1 MFEQRNPQTALGYG
15 LMQATLQFVPITLY
29 FACLIVLTIYGMHR
43 YWELFLYYRNSR
55 KTPIKPTEFAALPR
69 VTVQLP
75 LYNERYV
82 AQRVITAVCALDYPR
97 ELLEI
102 QVLDDST
109 DCSAQMAR
117 TTCEQFRRLGFDIQY
132 IHRTNRTGFKAG
144 ALENG
149 LARSTGEF
157 IAIFDADF
165 MPRPGMLRAVIH
177 EFTDAEIGC
186 VQTRWE
192 HLNRTQS
199 LLTRSQA
206 IFLDGHFVIEHTAR
220 SRSGR
225 FINFN
230 GTGGVWRKSAIA
242 DAGGWQ
248 HDTLTEDMDLSYR
261 AQLRG
266 WRIKYL
272 GDITSPAELPP
283 EITAFKQ
290 QQHRWTKGSVQTAVK
305 LLGTVLRS
313 SQPKSVK
320 IEAFFHLTSG
330 VVYPMAVLVAIL
342 FFPAFCFA
350 GAGVLSAQYPV
361 LWLAMSVLFTILT
374 FSAGTFYVVAQRE
387 IKENYLAGIL
397 LVPFL
402 MAIGMGISLANA
414 IAVMEGLL
422 GHQSEFVR
430 TPKYGVSV
438 DESSDQ
444 WKRRAGAFA
453 HKTQWLPFAELAIGL
468 YLLACVIIS
477 LWFNR
482 AASCVPF
489 MLIFMFGYLYVG
501 GLSLHRLWLSSRTT
515 KMDTLEIMTPAPVV

>member
-1 MFEQRNPQTALGYG
+1 M
-15 LMQATLQFVPITLY
+15 MQETLEFVPITLY
-29 FACLIVLTIYGMHR
+29 FVCLVVLTIYGMHR
-43 YWELFLYYRNSR
+43 YWEVFLYYRNSR
-55 KTPIKPTEFAALPR
+55 KIPAKPVEFTALPR

-75 LYNERYV
+75 LFNERYV
-82 AQRVITAVCALDYPR
+82 AQRVISAVCALDYPR
-97 ELLEI
+97 ELLQI

-109 DCSAQMAR
+109 DCSAGMAR
-117 TTCEQFRRLGFDIQY
+117 LACEQFRQQGFDIQY
-132 IHRTNRTGFKAG
+132 IHRTNRMGFKAG

-149 LARSTGEF
+149 MASSTGEF

-165 MPRPGMLRAVIH
+165 VPRREMLRAVIH
-177 EFTDAEIGC
+177 EFTDPHIGC

-230 GTGGVWRKSAIA
+230 GTGGVWRKTAIV

-261 AQLRG
+261 AQLHG

-272 GDITSPAELPP
+272 GDVTSPAELPP

-290 QQHRWTKGSVQTAVK
+290 QQHRWTKGSVQTSLK
-305 LLGTVLRS
+305 LLPTVLRS
-313 SQPKSVK
+313 SQPRPVK

-330 VVYPMAVLVAIL
+330 VVYPLAVLVAIL

-350 GAGVLSAQYPV
+350 GAGVLSASYPI
-361 LWLAMSVLFTILT
+361 LWLVMSVLFTLLT

-387 IKENYLAGIL
+387 IKENYFAGIL

-414 IAVMEGLL
+414 IAVIEGLT

-430 TPKYGVSV
+430 TPKYGVGTH
-438 DESSDQ
+438 ESPDQ
-444 WKRRAGAFA
+444 WKRRAGAFS
-453 HKTQWLPFAELAIGL
+453 HKAQWIPFAEVAIGL
-468 YLLACVIIS
+468 YLLACIVIA
-477 LWFNR
+477 LWFDR
-482 AASCVPF
+482 AASCVPY

-501 GLSLHRLWLSSRTT
+501 SLSLHRLWQSRRDIKADTFEILSPS
-515 KMDTLEIMTPAPVV
+515 AVV

>member
-1 MFEQRNPQTALGYG
+1 
-15 LMQATLQFVPITLY
+15 MQEPLTFIPIIIY
-29 FACLIVLTIYGMHR
+29 FACLIVLTIYGLHR
-43 YWELFLYYRNSR
+43 YCEVYLYYRHCRQIPARPSA
-55 KTPIKPTEFAALPR
+55 FAVLPP

-75 LYNERYV
+75 LFNERYV
-82 AQRVITAVCALDYPR
+82 AQRVITAVCGLDYPR
-97 ELLEI
+97 ELLQI

-109 DCSAQMAR
+109 DCSAKIAR
-117 TTCEQFRRLGFDIQY
+117 LTCEAFREQSFNIQY
-132 IHRTNRTGFKAG
+132 IHRTDRVGFKAG

-149 LARSTGEF
+149 LATASGEF

-165 MPRPGMLRAVIH
+165 VPRPDMLRAVIH
-177 EFTDAEIGC
+177 EFTDAHIGC

-192 HLNRTQS
+192 HLNRKQS

-230 GTGGVWRKSAIA
+230 GTGGVWRKSAIR

-266 WRIKYL
+266 WRIRYL
-272 GDITSPAELPP
+272 GDVVSPAELPP

-305 LLGTVLRS
+305 LLPTVLRS
-313 SQPKSVK
+313 SAPWSVK
-320 IEAFFHLTSG
+320 VEAFFHLTSG
-330 VVYPMAVLVAIL
+330 VVYPLAVMVAIL

-350 GAGVLSAQYPV
+350 GAGALSKDYPL
-361 LWLAMSVLFTILT
+361 LWTCMSILFTLLT
-374 FSAGTFYVVAQRE
+374 LSAGTFYVVAQRE
-387 IKENYLAGIL
+387 IKENYLTGIL

-414 IAVMEGLL
+414 IAVIEGLFS
-422 GHQSEFVR
+422 HQSEFIR
-430 TPKYGVSV
+430 TPKYGVGIN
-438 DESSDQ
+438 ESPDH
-444 WKRRAGAFA
+444 WKRRARTFQ
-453 HKTQWLPFAELAIGL
+453 HKIQWIPFAELAIGL
-468 YLLACVIIS
+468 YLLSCVVIA

-501 GLSLHRLWLSSRTT
+501 SLSLHRLWLSRRSGGNEAV
-515 KMDTLEIMTPAPVV
+515 EILTPAAVV

>member
-1 MFEQRNPQTALGYG
+1 
-15 LMQATLQFVPITLY
+15 MQEALQFVPITLY
-29 FACLIVLTIYGMHR
+29 FACLVVLTIYGMHR
-43 YWELFLYYRNSR
+43 YWEVFLYYRNSKMPAIR
-55 KTPIKPTEFAALPR
+55 PNELATLPR

-75 LYNERYV
+75 LFNERYV
-82 AQRVITAVCALDYPR
+82 AQRVITAACALNYPR
-97 ELLEI
+97 DLLEI

-117 TTCEQFRRLGFDIQY
+117 LTCEHFRQLGFDIQY
-132 IHRTNRTGFKAG
+132 IHRTDRTGFKAG

-149 LARSTGEF
+149 MVSAKGEF

-165 MPRPGMLRAVIH
+165 VPRPDMLREVIH
-177 EFTDAEIGC
+177 EFSDPKIGC

-220 SRSGR
+220 GRSGR

-261 AQLRG
+261 AQLQG

-272 GDITSPAELPP
+272 GDVTSPAELPP

-290 QQHRWTKGSVQTAVK
+290 QQHRWTKGSVQTAIK
-305 LLGTVLRS
+305 LLPKVLRS
-313 SQPKSVK
+313 AQSRSVK
-320 IEAFFHLTSG
+320 TEAFFHLTSG
-330 VVYPMAVLVAIL
+330 VVYPLAVLVAIL

-350 GAGVLSAQYPV
+350 GAGVLASQYPV
-361 LWLAMSVLFTILT
+361 MWWIMSVLFTILT

-387 IKENYLAGIL
+387 IHENYLAGIL

-414 IAVMEGLL
+414 IAVLEGVL
-422 GHQSEFVR
+422 GHESEFVR
-430 TPKYGVSV
+430 TPKYGVGV
-438 DESSDQ
+438 DEASDK

-453 HKTQWLPFAELAIGL
+453 HKVQWIPFAELAIGL
-468 YLLACVIIS
+468 YLLACVIIA

-501 GLSLHRLWLSSRTT
+501 SLSLHRLWLSRRNA
-515 KMDTLEIMTPAPVV
+515 KIETLEILTPAPVV

>member
-1 MFEQRNPQTALGYG
+1 
-15 LMQATLQFVPITLY
+15 MQETIQFVPITLY
-29 FACLIVLTIYGMHR
+29 FACLVVLTIYGMHR
-43 YWELFLYYRNSR
+43 YWEVFLYYRNC
-55 KTPIKPTEFAALPR
+55 KKVQTKPAEFPALPR

-75 LYNERYV
+75 LFNERYV
-82 AQRVITAVCALDYPR
+82 AQRVITAVCAMDYPR
-97 ELLEI
+97 DLLQI

-109 DCSAQMAR
+109 DDSAQIAR
-117 TTCEQFRRLGFDIQY
+117 AACEHFREKGFDIKF
-132 IHRTNRTGFKAG
+132 IHRTDRTGFKAG

-149 LARSTGEF
+149 ISSASGEF

-165 MPRPGMLRAVIH
+165 VPRSNMLRAVIH
-177 EFTDAEIGC
+177 EFTDPAIGC

-192 HLNRTQS
+192 HLNRNQS

-230 GTGGVWRKSAIA
+230 GTGGVWRKTAIA

-261 AQLRG
+261 AQLKG

-272 GDITSPAELPP
+272 GDVVSPAELPP

-290 QQHRWTKGSVQTAVK
+290 QQHRWTKGSIQTAVK
-305 LLGTVLRS
+305 LLPTVLRS
-313 SQPKSVK
+313 TQPLKVK
-320 IEAFFHLTSG
+320 IEACFHLTSG
-330 VVYPMAVLVAIL
+330 VVYPLAVLVAIL

-350 GAGVLSAQYPV
+350 GAGVLSTHYP
-361 LWLAMSVLFTILT
+361 LMWAAMSMLFTILT

-387 IKENYLAGIL
+387 IKENYLAGIIL
-397 LVPFL
+397 IPFL
-402 MAIGMGISLANA
+402 MAIGMGVSLANA
-414 IAVMEGLL
+414 IAVIEGLL
-422 GHQSEFVR
+422 GHQSEFIR
-430 TPKYGVSV
+430 TPKYGVGIN
-438 DESSDQ
+438 ESPSQ
-444 WKRRAGAFA
+444 WKHRAGAFK
-453 HKTQWLPFAELAIGL
+453 HKAQWIPFAELAVGI
-468 YLLACVIIS
+468 YLLSCVMIA

-501 GLSLHRLWLSSRTT
+501 SLSLYQLWLSRSVV
-515 KMDTLEIMTPAPVV
+515 KNENLEIMSTAAVV

>member
-1 MFEQRNPQTALGYG
+1 
-15 LMQATLQFVPITLY
+15 MQEAIQFIPITLY
-29 FACLIVLTIYGMHR
+29 FACLIVLTTYGMHR
-43 YWELFLYYRNSR
+43 YWQVFLYYRNC
-55 KTPIKPTEFAALPR
+55 KKLPGNPTEFHVLPR

-75 LYNERYV
+75 LFNERYV
-82 AQRVITAVCALDYPR
+82 TQRVITAVCAMDYPR
-97 ELLEI
+97 ELLQI
-102 QVLDDST
+102 QILDDST
-109 DCSAQMAR
+109 DDSARIAR
-117 TTCEQFRRLGFDIQY
+117 LVCEQFREKGFNIEL
-132 IHRTNRTGFKAG
+132 IHRKDRTGFKAG

-149 LARSTGEF
+149 LAGASGEF

-165 MPRPGMLRAVIH
+165 VPRPNMLREVIH
-177 EFTDAEIGC
+177 EFTDETIGC
-186 VQTRWE
+186 VQTRWA

-199 LLTRSQA
+199 MLTRAQA

-230 GTGGVWRKSAIA
+230 GTGGVWRKVAIF

-261 AQLRG
+261 AQLKG

-272 GDITSPAELPP
+272 GDVISPAELPP

-290 QQHRWTKGSVQTAVK
+290 QQHRWTKGSIQTAVK
-305 LLGTVLRS
+305 LLPTVLRS
-313 SQPKSVK
+313 TQPLKVK

-330 VVYPMAVLVAIL
+330 VVYPLAVLVAVL

-350 GAGVLSAQYPV
+350 GAGVLSAHYP
-361 LWLAMSVLFTILT
+361 LIWSAMSMLLTVLT
-374 FSAGTFYVVAQRE
+374 FSAGTFYVVAQKE

-402 MAIGMGISLANA
+402 MAIGMGMSLANA
-414 IAVMEGLL
+414 IAVIEGLL

-430 TPKYGVSV
+430 TPKYGVGV
-438 DESSDQ
+438 NESPGQ
-444 WKRRAGAFA
+444 WKLRAGAFK
-453 HKTQWLPFAELAIGL
+453 HKAQWIPFAELAVGI
-468 YLLACVIIS
+468 YLLACVMIA

-501 GLSLHRLWLSSRTT
+501 SLSLHQLWLSRRGVNAEN
-515 KMDTLEIMTPAPVV
+515 LEILTPAAVV